1 MKRWVAVFLS
11 LAIIASLPLVPL
23 AKEKSPAEKAY
34 KRALA
39 RWQKTIIDPTKKVKI
54 TVTYYSIEL
63 VRAIVNYEAEKN
75 LWTRDEIE
83 NFKYRFLKNLRFAD
97 CLPFKIKIV
106 NYGPAMHMGPFGKKL
121 KLIVGGKEY
130 SPVDYDKIFN
140 FKLLG
145 ERDGMVFFPRRD
157 KKTGREIITPGAKML
172 TLIISRDIS
181 PVTAEK
187 AFDFCFRWSNPY
199 EKISIEEYTAGEARV
214 ELERLNRR
222 IELLLEKK
230 KDLLEK
236 IKKIEEELRR
246 IRARIAELEKIIYGK
261 Q

>member
-1 MKRWVAVFLS
+1 MRKALMVIFTVILIISLS
-11 LAIIASLPLVPL
+11 LTSFAR
-23 AKEKSPAEKAY
+23 EKSPAEKAY
-34 KRALA
+34 KHALS
-39 RWQKTIIDPTKKVKI
+39 RWQKTIVDPTKKVKI

-75 LWTRDEIE
+75 LWTKDEME
-83 NFKYRFLKNLRFAD
+83 NFKYRLLKNLRFAD

-106 NYGPAMHMGPFGKKL
+106 NYGPAMHMGPFDKKL
-121 KLIVGGKEY
+121 KLIIGSKEY
-130 SPVDYDKIFN
+130 KPVDYDKIFN

-157 KKTGREIITPGAKML
+157 KKTGKEVITPKAKMM
-172 TLIISRDIS
+172 TLIISREIS

-199 EKISIEEYTAGEARV
+199 ERISIEQYTAGEARV

-222 IELLLEKK
+222 VELLLEKK
-230 KDLLEK
+230 KDLLEQ

-246 IRARIAELEKIIYGK
+246 IRARIAELEKIIYEK
-261 Q
+261 